1 MPTSPSSTASADKSP
16 QQRAVTLPVLGIRVP
31 LPTAE
36 RLVYYGGIAGLVS
49 AELIEWPIAL
59 VVIAGHEIL
68 KRSRNPVVR
77 GAGKAAE

>member
-1 MPTSPSSTASADKSP
+1 MPTSSSSTASADKSP